1 MPTKKNNFE
10 YDAADIP
17 ARLDT
22 GDVPSRSQA
31 SLESFTSV
39 TDTNRVLIHELR
51 ELLREAEAESPAAT
65 AAALTKALTP
75 EQRAQFFNAML
86 VKEVDEAGL
95 FPQVK
100 ANYNELADTFSMGG
114 YPYKHRYPLRL
125 YEKELYDL
133 QVELL
138 KLQEWVKSNNQKIV
152 VIFEGR
158 DAAGKGGTIRRFNEN
173 LNPRGARIVALSKP
187 TVEETQQWYFQ
198 RYVAQLPKP
207 GEICFF
213 DRSWYNRAVVEPV
226 MGFCTQEQTEMFLSE
241 VADFER
247 SLQRAGIRLFKFWLA
262 ISQEEQLKRFRERR
276 DNPLKPWKISPVDI
290 ASVDKWDDYTK
301 AINHMF
307 DKTDM
312 NDTPWMVVRNE
323 DKRRGRLNAIRAFL
337 RSIEYDGRDL
347 KRIGIVDPLIV
358 GRAGILFHREDAVT
372 QADIHQTVQS
382 VYNAFLTSQAV
393 KQSRKKNKDKDKDKN
408 GKDSKDK
415 DDKSKEKAAKPKDKD
430 VKDAKSKDL
439 KAKDVNNAKDGKEK
453 GS

>member
-1 MPTKKNNFE
+1 MATKKNNFE

-31 SLESFTSV
+31 SLESFTNV
-39 TDTNRVLIHELR
+39 TDSNRVLIHELR
-51 ELLREAEAESPAAT
+51 ELLREAEAENPAAT
-65 AAALTKALTP
+65 AAALTKALSP
-75 EQRAQFFNAML
+75 EKRAQFFNAML

-100 ANYNELADTFSMGG
+100 ANYNELADTFSTGG

-138 KLQEWVKSNNQKIV
+138 KLQEWVKNTNQKIV

-158 DAAGKGGTIRRFNEN
+158 DAAGKGGTIRRFTEN

-187 TVEETQQWYFQ
+187 TDEEKQQWYFQ

-241 VADFER
+241 VPTSSARCSAPASASSSTGLPSRRKSSSSASASAATIR
-247 SLQRAGIRLFKFWLA
+247 SSSG
-262 ISQEEQLKRFRERR
+262 RFRRSTSPPSTSGTTTPRR
-276 DNPLKPWKISPVDI
+276 STTCSTRP
-290 ASVDKWDDYTK
+290 T
-301 AINHMF
+301 
-307 DKTDM
+307 
-312 NDTPWMVVRNE
+312 
-323 DKRRGRLNAIRAFL
+323 
-337 RSIEYDGRDL
+337 
-347 KRIGIVDPLIV
+347 
-358 GRAGILFHREDAVT
+358 
-372 QADIHQTVQS
+372 
-382 VYNAFLTSQAV
+382 
-393 KQSRKKNKDKDKDKN
+393 
-408 GKDSKDK
+408 
-415 DDKSKEKAAKPKDKD
+415 
-430 VKDAKSKDL
+430 
-439 KAKDVNNAKDGKEK
+439 
-453 GS
+453 